1 MLDELKKIKSLQKR
15 PDGIFGSFMTRP
27 VSHIVAFFSY
37 KAGLNPNFVSFI
49 SFVLC
54 VVTVVLLFV
63 IEGYSGYIIAAVIWW
78 IAAIFDAADGDL
90 ARYAQKASP
99 FGGWFDSL
107 LDRIKEFIVFS
118 VIGYLAYKRYQT
130 ELYLLLGI
138 LSVFSNVMSGW
149 VSDTKKLFIDK
160 RTVEVSISKNYSLG
174 MVDTRDFI
182 IIVSLLIAEIRI
194 PIYMYSTIFII
205 VLVYQIVKFYWKY
218 GVSTMDTTTIED
230 NNCRE
235 QTHE

>member
-1 MLDELKKIKSLQKR
+1 MIQELKTIKSLQKR

-27 VSHIVAFFSY
+27 VSHIVAY
-37 KAGLNPNFVSFI
+37 ICAKLGLSPNFVSFI

-54 VVTVVLLFV
+54 AAATWALFAF
-63 IEGYSGYIIAAVIWW
+63 EEYRGYVIAALVWW

-90 ARYAQKASP
+90 ARYTQKASP

-107 LDRIKEFIVFS
+107 LDRMKEFMIFS
-118 VIGYLAYKRYQT
+118 VLGYIAFKQHQS
-130 ELYLLLGI
+130 ELFLLFGG

-149 VSDTKKLFIDK
+149 VSDTKKLFIEK

-182 IIVSLLIAEIRI
+182 IIAALFVGEIRI
-194 PIYMYSTIFII
+194 PLYVYSTFFVL
-205 VLVYQIVKFYWKY
+205 VLVYQIVAFYRRY
-218 GVSTMDTTTIED
+218 GV
-230 NNCRE
+230 NRA
-235 QTHE
+235 QQ